1 MQNGQ
6 ILATVD
12 LGSNSF
18 RLQMARLEDGQ
29 LVTIDYYK
37 EPVRLGAG
45 LDERGFLTPESI
57 ARSVACLERFA
68 ERLRGVAPHAV
79 RAVATQSLRSAKN
92 PEAFLVPAQKALG
105 YPIEIIAGREE
116 ARLIYLGVSHDLP
129 TDDVPRLVVD
139 IGGGSTE
146 LILGTNYSAQK
157 MDSLRIGCVSHTL
170 KFFPDA
176 RPTKRG
182 FEKAV
187 LAASA
192 VFEEAFAQ
200 FGAQHWQYAVGSSG
214 TIETIAEICVA
225 LNDGMEVTTYPITR
239 ERMSQLA
246 KLMLNKL
253 PHQWTFADIKE
264 QRAQVLA
271 GGLAVLIGL
280 FHALDIQEMRPCYSA
295 LRQGVMIDL
304 LGQLSNVGE
313 HDTREQTMQR
323 LIKRYGVDIEQAMR
337 VRRLALTL
345 YAQIVPDATS
355 LSQQYLAWAAMTH
368 EVGMA
373 VSHDGYHRHGAYLMA
388 NTDLAGFSRFAQ
400 SYLAELIGAQVG
412 GLRKHVEKFSSLA
425 DFTAHVLCLRL
436 AVILAHARVDIEL
449 PQAPLKLKGQK
460 IQWLI
465 EPSWR
470 KAYPLSDYLIEEEWR
485 SWDKVGFMCKVS
497 L

>member
-45 LDERGFLTPESI
+45 LDERGHLTPESI

-92 PEAFLVPAQKALG
+92 PEAFLEPAQKALG

-146 LILGTNYSAQK
+146 LIVGTNYTAQQ
-157 MDSLRIGCVSHTL
+157 MNSLRIGCVSHTL
-170 KFFPDA
+170 KFFPNGQ
-176 RPTKRG
+176 PTKRS

-192 VFEEAFAQ
+192 VFEEAYAQ

-225 LNDGMEVTTYPITR
+225 LNAGVEVTTYPITR

-246 KLMLNKL
+246 KLMLNK
-253 PHQWTFADIKE
+253 PPAKWTFAEIKE

-271 GGLAVLIGL
+271 GGLAVLMGL

-304 LGQLSNVGE
+304 LGLDTE
-313 HDTREQTMQR
+313 RDTREQTMQR
-323 LIKRYGVDIEQAMR
+323 LIKRYGVDVAQAMR
-337 VRRLALTL
+337 VRQLALAL
-345 YAQIVPDATS
+345 YAQIAPDAST
-355 LSQQYLAWAAMTH
+355 LAQQRLAWAAMTH

-388 NTDLAGFSRFAQ
+388 NTDLSGFSRFAQ

-412 GLRKHVEKFSSLA
+412 GLRKHAEKFSSLP

-436 AVILAHARVDIEL
+436 AVILAHARVDIAL
-449 PQAPLKLKGQK
+449 PQATLKLKGQK
-460 IQWLI
+460 IQWAI

-470 KAYPLSDYLIEEEWR
+470 EAHPLSDYLIEEEWR
-485 SWDKVGFMCKVS
+485 SWDKIGFTCRAS
-497 L
+497 P